1 MRRFLRFKTALRAT
15 AAVLAAVLT
24 AVLAAGLAGCAG
36 SGEGKDGEIN
46 IVATIFPGYDF
57 VRALIKD
64 VDGVNL
70 RLLIQPGTESHTFDP
85 SVSDAL
91 SLKNCDLLVCAGGDA
106 DIWAE
111 KFLKTDPELKKRTVT
126 MLDAV
131 SEKLMIEGEDEEDP
145 HIWTSPVNAIQIV
158 RLLRDRLV
166 SLVDNSSASLIRSNC
181 AVFESE
187 LSALDNDFR
196 VLFSSVSES
205 ERLLVF
211 GDRFPF
217 RYFCDEYGFDAVAVF
232 PGCADESEPAAADV
246 KKVVDTVRER
256 GVKCVFYV
264 ELSNHRIADAIAAET
279 GCTTACLHSCH
290 NLSRSDFDSGETYL
304 TLMRR
309 NLLVLS
315 EVFGE
320 GEKN

>member
-1 MRRFLRFKTALRAT
+1 M
-15 AAVLAAVLT
+15 LAAVLT
-24 AVLAAGLAGCAG
+24 AVLAAGLAGCAE

-131 SEKLMIEGEDEEDP
+131 
-145 HIWTSPVNAIQIV
+145 
-158 RLLRDRLV
+158 
-166 SLVDNSSASLIRSNC
+166 
-181 AVFESE
+181 
-187 LSALDNDFR
+187 
-196 VLFSSVSES
+196 
-205 ERLLVF
+205 
-211 GDRFPF
+211 
-217 RYFCDEYGFDAVAVF
+217 
-232 PGCADESEPAAADV
+232 
-246 KKVVDTVRER
+246 
-256 GVKCVFYV
+256 
-264 ELSNHRIADAIAAET
+264 
-279 GCTTACLHSCH
+279 
-290 NLSRSDFDSGETYL
+290 
-304 TLMRR
+304 
-309 NLLVLS
+309 
-315 EVFGE
+315 
-320 GEKN
+320 